1 MKNGN
6 SFKNIA
12 IILTIFLIVLG
23 VYTYSKYVDYHND
36 NNRPSYSDTEKFP
49 SVKTEKTTASEELP
63 STDNSELGSVI
74 TEEDPEI
81 SFIWD
86 YTQKWGYN
94 CLSKEEKEVYA
105 KLFDAAKEEKTTVN
119 VTSSFVK
126 GESVEKIAQAIEND
140 NPQFLNFYKKI
151 QYTYSA
157 TDANRYMR
165 LIEIDYRKR
174 TGGAEL
180 EAAAANIISQA
191 ERQADDYSKVKYIH
205 DTIIENCSY
214 LEHVNDENSFVYS
227 AAGPLVYNKGV
238 CEGYAKAFSYLVQSI
253 GIPCFCVSGTAVN
266 SIGQTDYHMW
276 NVVQINGDWYNVDVT
291 WDDPVTSTGKN
302 VLRHD
307 YFLIGDKI
315 YSDHTPNTNIALP
328 LTVNDFKATPH
339 N

>member
-6 SFKNIA
+6 PFKNLALIIT
-12 IILTIFLIVLG
+12 IILVVLG
-23 VYTYSKYVDYHND
+23 VYTYKEFVDYQND
-36 NNRPSYSDTEKFP
+36 NNRLSYSETKIQ
-49 SVKTEKTTASEELP
+49 SVKTEKTAVLEETP
-63 STDNSELGSVI
+63 RTNNSELGSVI
-74 TEEDPEI
+74 TEKSPEI
-81 SFIWD
+81 SFLWD

-105 KLFDAAKEEKTTVN
+105 KLFNAAKEEKTSVN

-126 GESVEKIAQAIEND
+126 GESVDKIAQAVVND
-140 NPQFLNFYKKI
+140 NPQFLNFFKKI
-151 QYTYSA
+151 QYTYNS

-165 LIEIDYRKR
+165 LIEINYRKS

-180 EAAAANIISQA
+180 EAVAADIISQA
-191 ERQADDYSKVKYIH
+191 ESQADDYSKVKFIH

-214 LEHVNDENSFVYS
+214 LEHVYDENSFVYT

-238 CEGYAKAFSYLVQSI
+238 CEGYAKAFSYLVQSM

-266 SIGQTDYHMW
+266 SIGQIDHHMW

-291 WDDPVTSTGKN
+291 WDDPVTYTGEN

-307 YFLIGDKI
+307 YFLIGDKF
-315 YSDHTPNTNIALP
+315 YSNHTPNTTIPLP
-328 LTVNDFKATPH
+328 LTVNDFNSTLY